1 MRLQIQRKTVLTPV
15 ERLFTTQSIQPCGLA
30 LAMMRPSLFN
40 RSAANLSIY
49 DQLATVNAMGRG
61 VVLGRIPILGE
72 KGVGRVFV

>member
-1 MRLQIQRKTVLTPV
+1 
-15 ERLFTTQSIQPCGLA
+15 
-30 LAMMRPSLFN
+30 MMRPSLFN